1 MYRDSDTVAREQ
13 KTARL
18 EVVGA
23 LVVLTIAVLLSWLL
37 WPTPPETTEEVVSRI
52 LAEYTLT
59 QSQVVSLSSFLTDL
73 QTHRSIE
80 PMEIEMLIRRYL
92 DGKPQY

>member
-1 MYRDSDTVAREQ
+1 MYRDSGTVAREQ

-18 EVVGA
+18 EVTGS
-23 LVVLTIAVLLSWLL
+23 LVILTIAVLLSWLL
-37 WPTPPETTEEVVSRI
+37 WPTPPETTEEVISRV

-73 QTHRSIE
+73 HTHRTIE
-80 PMEIEMLIRRYL
+80 SVEVEVLIRRYL
-92 DGKPQY
+92 DNKLQY